1 MPSLKRKFGDIGEKI
16 AEKHLTDKGYRI
28 IEKNYLK
35 PFGEI
40 DIIGKKGSVLTFFEV
55 KTSDISQTRDY
66 LPEQRVNYKK
76 ARKLRKTCEI
86 YLLEKK
92 YPIDQE
98 WQIDILSVV
107 LDKDIGKAKVNH
119 FENAVWEERY

>member
-1 MPSLKRKFGDIGEKI
+1 MPSQKRKFGDIGEKI
-16 AEKHLTDKGYRI
+16 AEKYLIDKGYRI

-35 PFGEI
+35 PYGEI
-40 DIIGKKGSVLTFFEV
+40 DIVGANGKIITFFEV
-55 KTSDISQTRDY
+55 KTSDISQTRDF
-66 LPEQRVNYKK
+66 LPEQRVNHKK
-76 ARKLRKTCEI
+76 ARKLRKTCEV
-86 YLLEKK
+86 YLLERK

-107 LDKDIGKAKVNH
+107 LDKDIGNPEVNH